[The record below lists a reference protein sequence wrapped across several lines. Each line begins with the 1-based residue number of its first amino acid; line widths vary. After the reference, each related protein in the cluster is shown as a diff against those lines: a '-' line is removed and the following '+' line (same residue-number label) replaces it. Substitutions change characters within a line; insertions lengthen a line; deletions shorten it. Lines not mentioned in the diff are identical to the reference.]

1 MSLTK
6 YSGIDDRLVV
16 VMADVLGISTE
27 MADSMIDSDD
37 DIRRNFTSATLQ
49 IEALVERA
57 KQ

>member
-1 MSLTK
+1 MNLTK

-16 VMADVLGISTE
+16 VMADVLGISTA

-37 DIRRNFTSATLQ
+37 DIRRHFTSATLN
-49 IEALVERA
+49 IEALIERA

>member
-1 MSLTK
+1 
-6 YSGIDDRLVV
+6 
-16 VMADVLGISTE
+16 MADVLGISTE

>member
-1 MSLTK
+1 MNLTK

-37 DIRRNFTSATLQ
+37 DIRRHFTSATLH

>member
-37 DIRRNFTSATLQ
+37 DIRRNFTSTTLQ